1 MEGAGWRIAVTQKME
16 DDFTS
21 EMGVEYKQPWLKRA
35 GVQRCQEFEGFLDA
49 FFVCWILL
57 GLEANGSDIEVTHR
71 HAAVEER
78 EGWTWKEREV
88 GWRQKREI

>member
-21 EMGVEYKQPWLKRA
+21 EMGVEDRQQWLKRA
-35 GVQRCQEFEGFLDA
+35 AVQRCREFEGFLDA

-57 GLEANGSDIEVTHR
+57 RLEASGSDIEVTHR

-78 EGWTWKEREV
+78 EGWSGRGRK
-88 GWRQKREI
+88 GK